1 MKGFKN
7 STKIA
12 QGHHFAAGGHVGHF
26 ARQSTPALKPANG
39 DTVTGL
45 TARTPVKEASTL
57 VKRSVPSVDA
67 DKSPTG
73 GRSPLLPGYKQGGQT
88 GKPMKAFHVHNHYHN
103 GKKMPGKKALAKI
116 QAKAEGGLIGPKAS
130 PGTHKTSV
138 QHETPEHSGFK
149 KGGKVGKA
157 TGGTINCMNAG
168 GALYGKGG
176 RTK

>member
-7 STKIA
+7 STKMS

-26 ARQSTPALKPANG
+26 ARESPVPLKPANR
-39 DTVTGL
+39 DTVNGL
-45 TARTPVKEASTL
+45 TARTPAKQASTA
-57 VKRSVPSVDA
+57 VKRAVPSVEA
-67 DKSPTG
+67 DSPPTG
-73 GRSPLLPGYKQGGQT
+73 GKGPLLPGYKQGGQT
-88 GKPMKAFHVHNHYHN
+88 GKAFHVHNHYHN

-149 KGGKVGKA
+149 GGGKVGKA

>member
-7 STKIA
+7 STKMA

-26 ARQSTPALKPANG
+26 ARQSSVPLKPANG
-39 DTVTGL
+39 DTVGGL
-45 TARTPVKEASTL
+45 TARTPVKEASTT
-57 VKRSVPSVDA
+57 VKRSVPSVEA

-73 GRSPLLPGYKQGGQT
+73 GKSPVMPGYKQGGQT
-88 GKPMKAFHVHNHYHN
+88 GKAFHVHNHYHN
-103 GKKMPGKKALAKI
+103 GKKMPGKRALAKI

-149 KGGKVGKA
+149 KGGKV
-157 TGGTINCMNAG
+157 CMNAG